1 MKNLNRIFAI
11 ILIFALLGSCLSV
24 SAWDEPLGEDEGEA
38 EGDIGDIY
46 VYVDDQSAPQPM
58 EWYEDNAY
66 DVAYYDDDG
75 YMGMPLEDDCGS
87 AQSVIDF
94 EPDQPEGENG
104 NQSNSDPADNAP
116 AAAGDII
123 GMPIVVSNDYREGSE
138 YWTYLRTAPGVTC
151 VAIAYLK
158 DGNVENA
165 RVFQADEYVCNYDAR
180 GGYDWCL
187 PFAYSP
193 TGSEPDHSRTVLI
206 RASWDGGLTWG
217 DAVESNRFVVTP
229 VDVYAP
235 PMTDDEYQRLIA
247 EAEKYL
253 GYKYVWG
260 GSSPSTSFDCSGF
273 VSWVINHCGCG
284 WSVGRPTADGLKD
297 LCTMLRSADEAKPG
311 DLIFF
316 ENTYDKEGGGATHV
330 GIYVGDGMML
340 HCGDPIRYESIEEK
354 YWQDHFLCFGR
365 LP

>member
-11 ILIFALLGSCLSV
+11 ILIFALLGSCFSA
-24 SAWDEPLGEDEGEA
+24 SAWDEPLGEAEGEA
-38 EGDIGDIY
+38 EGEI
-46 VYVDDQSAPQPM
+46 YVDDQPAPQPM

-66 DVAYYDDDG
+66 VVAYAYYEDGG
-75 YMGMPLEDDCGS
+75 YMGEPLEDDCGS
-87 AQSVIDF
+87 AQIVIDF

-104 NQSNSDPADNAP
+104 DHPASDPEDDWNRNSSNFP
-116 AAAGDII
+116 SII
-123 GMPIVVSNDYREGSE
+123 GQPIVVSNDYTYGSM

-158 DGNVENA
+158 NGKVENA
-165 RVFQADEYVCNYDAR
+165 RVFQADEYVYDYCAE

-187 PFAYSP
+187 PYAYSP
-193 TGSEPDHSRTVLI
+193 TGSELDHSRTVLI

-229 VDVYAP
+229 IEEYAP
-235 PMTDDEYQRLIA
+235 GLTDDEYRRMIA

-253 GYKYVWG
+253 GYKYKWG
-260 GSSPSTSFDCSGF
+260 GSSPDTSFDCSGF
-273 VSWVINHCGCG
+273 VSWVINHCGNG
-284 WSVGRPTADGLKD
+284 WDVGRPTADGLKNQ
-297 LCTMLRSADEAKPG
+297 CIILRSADEVKPG

-316 ENTYDKEGGGATHV
+316 ENTYYKEGGGATHV
-330 GIYVGDGMML
+330 GICVGNGMML
-340 HCGDPIRYESIEEK
+340 HCGDPIRYESFEGK